1 MDPLSPVVVVRFVW
15 IATDSLCGSMARRT
29 PHTRRPIEDVFID
42 IEDCSAS
49 SSGKKL
55 FFFLKGVQKW
65 AWQNYAETP
74 WQSMPG
80 LPGLATP
87 EAVGEGAWSHHHKPC
102 PPGYPLYSED
112 DLIIV

>member
-55 FFFLKGVQKW
+55 FFERSPKVGRGKT
-65 AWQNYAETP
+65 TP
-74 WQSMPG
+74 DPVAMPG
-80 LPGLATP
+80 LPGSATP
-87 EAVGEGAWSHHHKPC
+87 EAVGEGATNLAHPATPSTVKM
-102 PPGYPLYSED
+102 
-112 DLIIV
+112 I

>member
-49 SSGKKL
+49 SSGKNF
-55 FFFLKGVQKW
+55 FFFLKESKRQKGGE
-65 AWQNYAETP
+65 AKLRQTP
-74 WQSMPG
+74 S
-80 LPGLATP
+80 P
-87 EAVGEGAWSHHHKPC
+87 EAVGEGATNLAHPATPSTVKM
-102 PPGYPLYSED
+102 
-112 DLIIV
+112 I